1 MRWSLMA
8 VGLRTPVGKRCAFA
22 NAKFIMLEETM
33 GMKSKLIVLCLTLL
47 GTSLAAP
54 FLGSVGER
62 KSLEQKFLHTEFC
75 KTFRCKSVPD
85 FQFYSVFNLANG
97 IEIRLDHCCQH
108 AGGLFVDLEPNIT
121 LSAEKIRTLKALI
134 RDATNQSLEFDVL
147 KNCSSIAA
155 IKASK
160 KMDFYLKP
168 GGRWG
173 AISCVEDTTGIPEGQ
188 EYTAP
193 EWTPSYYFSI
203 VLPV

>member
-1 MRWSLMA
+1 
-8 VGLRTPVGKRCAFA
+8 
-22 NAKFIMLEETM
+22 MLEENTR
-33 GMKSKLIVLCLTLL
+33 MKTRLIIAGLL
-47 GTSLAAP
+47 LAGTSLAAP

-62 KSLEQKFLHTEFC
+62 KSLEQKFLRTEFC
-75 KTFRCKSVPD
+75 KTFRCQLAPK
-85 FQFYSVFNLANG
+85 FYFYSVFKIANG
-97 IEIRLDHCCQH
+97 IEIRLDPCCTH
-108 AGGLFVDLEPNIT
+108 AGGLFINLEPSIT

-134 RDATNQSLEFDVL
+134 RGATDQNLEFDVL

-160 KMDFYLKP
+160 KLDFYLKP

-173 AISCVEDTTGIPEGQ
+173 TISCVEDTTGIPEGQ

-193 EWTPSYYFSI
+193 EWTPSYYFAI